1 MPLVSSNQMCP
12 SVSAVCADASAAV
25 STKRTHA
32 MTRRTIEV
40 DIMRMQMD
48 RLSIRS
54 PKHVRKVRWSIGL
67 VLAVCAIPATA
78 QPPQSQ
84 VTSNSDPVVSPDGR
98 HVAFISNRGG
108 VPNVFVI
115 DSDGANERRLT
126 SVRSSKAQ
134 WSPDGNTVLFSG
146 AAADSGRVFAVAI
159 TGGDVRPVASI
170 AGRGPVLSPDGNSVV
185 YLSGP
190 WTSTATMVARPDG
203 SGARRIAGGEA
214 TAWNGAWS
222 PDSKRIAYTYG
233 DSSRRLQ
240 VHVVGADGGGDV
252 PVTRMSADDGSAQLP
267 AWSAD
272 GKRLA
277 VQVNNISAGNAHIWT
292 IELATGKARKLAPH
306 VEKFLDEI
314 PSWFP
319 DGKHLVFQSNRS
331 GRTEVWVMD
340 SDGTHFRQITGIG
353 AR

>member
-1 MPLVSSNQMCP
+1 MDSLSMRFRKRLTSIGWP
-12 SVSAVCADASAAV
+12 SAVA
-25 STKRTHA
+25 
-32 MTRRTIEV
+32 
-40 DIMRMQMD
+40 
-48 RLSIRS
+48 
-54 PKHVRKVRWSIGL
+54 
-67 VLAVCAIPATA
+67 LAVCAIPLIA
-78 QPPQSQ
+78 QQPQNQ

-98 HVAFISNRGG
+98 HIAFISNRGG

-126 SVRSSKAQ
+126 SSRSNKAQ
-134 WSPDGNTVLFSG
+134 WSSDGSTVLFSG
-146 AAADSGRVFAVAI
+146 GGADSGRVFAVAI

-170 AGRGPVLSPDGNSVV
+170 AGRGPVLSPDGHAVV

-203 SGARRIAGGEA
+203 SGARRIAGGGT

-240 VHVVGADGGGDV
+240 VHVVGADGEADA
-252 PVTRMSADDGSAQLP
+252 PVTHTSAEDGSAQLP

-277 VQVNNISAGNAHIWT
+277 VQVNNSSAGNAHIWT
-292 IELATGKARKLAPH
+292 VDLATGKTRKLAPH
-306 VEKFLDEI
+306 TEKFLDEI

-319 DGKHLVFQSNRS
+319 DGQHLAFQSNRS

-340 SDGTHFRQITGIG
+340 SDGMHLRQITGIV